1 MTSEMQPNAGSAQIY
16 DRGYRPYDGD
26 RTGVS
31 GAVKSVFR
39 ASIERALGLRRK
51 FRFKIVPVLTIVIAY
66 IPALIFMGLGVL
78 FGSEVAGDVGA
89 AEYADYFG
97 LISIA
102 VVLFTAFVGPEL
114 LCPDRQSG
122 LFGMY
127 LASPLNKWNYLA
139 AKVGALTLL
148 LSLVSLFPVLFLLIG
163 YSFTGQGP
171 DGFGEVAKTVGQII
185 AAGLVVSIFYTL
197 IGMAISTLTKRQGF
211 ASAGIVMVLIA
222 SGVFAGILTEAT
234 NAPDWVRAFDLISL
248 PTDIAGR
255 IFDEQIVQFENVS
268 TSMSV
273 ATLFGVMALC
283 AAIIVGGYQRMEVT
297 K

>member
-1 MTSEMQPNAGSAQIY
+1 MTSDMQQDPNVAQIY
-16 DRGYRPYDGD
+16 DRGYRPYTGP
-26 RTGVS
+26 RTGVN

-78 FGSEVAGDVGA
+78 FGSEMAEGLT

-102 VVLFTAFVGPEL
+102 AVLFTAFVGPEL

-127 LASPLNKWNYLA
+127 LASPLNKVNYLA
-139 AKVGALTLL
+139 AKVGSLVLL
-148 LSLVSLFPVLFLLIG
+148 LSLVSLFPVLFLMIG

-171 DGFGEVAKTVGQII
+171 DGFGEVISTIAKII
-185 AAGLVVSIFYTL
+185 AAGLIVSVFYTL
-197 IGMAISTLTKRQGF
+197 IGMALSSLTKRQGF

-222 SGVFAGILTEAT
+222 SGAFTGILTEAT
-234 NAPDWVRAFDLISL
+234 NAPDWIQVFNLIEL
-248 PTDIAGR
+248 PTDLAGR
-255 IFDEQIVQFENVS
+255 IFDEPFVQFEGIS
-268 TSMSV
+268 TGTAVGAFVGVCLLCV
-273 ATLFGVMALC
+273 A
-283 AAIIVGGYQRMEVT
+283 IVVASYKRMQVT